1 GPDLKADLQK
11 LPQAKA
17 GHVTGYHP
25 DVNGRNL
32 PFLESI
38 KMPGAGMLSIDGE
51 KYEGLFLNIIY
62 LFVYI

>member
-25 DVNGRNL
+25 DVKVKDSPR
-32 PFLESI
+32 FKQEQ
-38 KMPGAGMLSIDGE
+38 AGTCKLLLCGGTSLL
-51 KYEGLFLNIIY
+51 KFSQ
-62 LFVYI
+62 